1 MAGGAVEGPAGP
13 ARTAEGRR
21 GAGAGAEEASVAERL
36 GSGAA
41 RRAGPLAG
49 ALAAAGGAA
58 LLALPG
64 LAREAF
70 LDENALLAGAAAP
83 ALGARHAALGL
94 AAAEA
99 AAAAL
104 AAEDDPCERAM
115 AVAAP
120 WLTLPPRGLDM
131 PGSSVGSTGVAVGGA
146 RAPRG
151 DGSEALALVTPVR
164 AGSGGTDA
172 LAAAAAV
179 LAALGEAP
187 WLAKDVLWLC
197 VAAPQE
203 EAGAASEGAA
213 VHAWLHEYHRPGG
226 AAVAAGL
233 TGRAAGKH
241 VPGFLRGGA
250 LQLAVALEP
259 PSGSAGRGIGA
270 PELELEV
277 VGGGRHFDRLPNQ
290 DLFNTAAAL
299 ARAMD
304 VPLRL
309 AGSPPPPAD
318 PQRASVCPPR
328 SLAEYRAC
336 LAGLLNFSRK
346 QAAAAAGP
354 SPAAPGLHAPFSAFA
369 VDAITLRVGSGGGAA
384 WDAAAVRR
392 MATLLE
398 LTLRSGNNL
407 LEKFHHS
414 SWLYALPATGSFVG
428 PEAYLAAP
436 ILACLALVLQAVSLV
451 IEAPRISRLAA
462 ADRLALL
469 AAGVRRGRA
478 GGGERCASA
487 LGLWEAFLERAHAV
501 GVPCSGRGPLT
512 ERTWVYGKALLLS
525 VLSLE
530 IAVALLRS
538 WAAALALLPAVPAC
552 LLLRPMGSL
561 RPARAWALA
570 GAVLGGTALWALLH
584 AGVGGV
590 GMATGALRCL
600 PLLGPVALGAIAVL
614 TAAVSSESHKPGDS
628 KIVFEPRSLEHD

>member
-1 MAGGAVEGPAGP
+1 MSGGAGEGPAAP
-13 ARTAEGRR
+13 PRR
-21 GAGAGAEEASVAERL
+21 REAGAEASVAERL

-49 ALAAAGGAA
+49 ALAAACGAA

-104 AAEDDPCERAM
+104 AAGDDPCDRAM

-120 WLTLPPRGLDM
+120 WLTLPPRGLDL
-131 PGSSVGSTGVAVGGA
+131 PGTSAGGAGVAVGGA

-164 AGSGGTDA
+164 PGAGGADA

-197 VAAPQE
+197 VAAPRG
-203 EAGAASEGAA
+203 EAGATSEGAA
-213 VHAWLHEYHRPGG
+213 VQAWLHEYHRPGG
-226 AAVAAGL
+226 AAAAAGL
-233 TGRAAGKH
+233 AGRVTSQH

-259 PSGSAGRGIGA
+259 PSGSVGRGVGA

-309 AGSPPPPAD
+309 AGSPAD

-328 SLAEYRAC
+328 SLAEYRMC

-369 VDAITLRVGSGGGAA
+369 VDAITLRGGSGGGAA

-392 MATLLE
+392 VATLLE

-451 IEAPRISRLAA
+451 LEGPRIARLAA

-469 AAGVRRGRA
+469 AAGARRGHP
-478 GGGERCASA
+478 GGG
-487 LGLWEAFLERAHAV
+487 
-501 GVPCSGRGPLT
+501 
-512 ERTWVYGKALLLS
+512 
-525 VLSLE
+525 
-530 IAVALLRS
+530 
-538 WAAALALLPAVPAC
+538 
-552 LLLRPMGSL
+552 
-561 RPARAWALA
+561 A
-570 GAVLGGTALWALLH
+570 GA
-584 AGVGGV
+584 
-590 GMATGALRCL
+590 
-600 PLLGPVALGAIAVL
+600 
-614 TAAVSSESHKPGDS
+614 
-628 KIVFEPRSLEHD
+628 PRGQS

>member
-1 MAGGAVEGPAGP
+1 MAGGAGEGPAGP

-469 AAGVRRGRA
+469 ATGARRGHP
-478 GGGERCASA
+478 GGGSAAPPPWACGRPSWSGRMPWASPAPAEARSRSARGSMAKRCYSASSA
-487 LGLWEAFLERAHAV
+487 LRLRSPSCAAGRPLSLSSRPSPRACSCGLWVHCGPHARGRSPGPCLAARPSGHSSTLVWVALEW
-501 GVPCSGRGPLT
+501 PRGPCAASRCWAPWPSALSPSSRRPSARS
-512 ERTWVYGKALLLS
+512 RTNRVTVK
-525 VLSLE
+525 
-530 IAVALLRS
+530 
-538 WAAALALLPAVPAC
+538 
-552 LLLRPMGSL
+552 
-561 RPARAWALA
+561 
-570 GAVLGGTALWALLH
+570 
-584 AGVGGV
+584 
-590 GMATGALRCL
+590 
-600 PLLGPVALGAIAVL
+600 
-614 TAAVSSESHKPGDS
+614 
-628 KIVFEPRSLEHD
+628 